1 MGVRMDVI
9 VYAAYLKTDSHD
21 HIWMPLLRLVGFYS
35 WIDELDELI
44 EDSLQTIS
52 TS

>member
-21 HIWMPLLRLVGFYS
+21 HIWMPLLRLVRFYS
-35 WIDELDELI
+35 WIDELDKLI
-44 EDSLQTIS
+44 KDSLQAFLIS
-52 TS
+52 